1 MSILTTIKSYIEA
14 VKTYIL
20 TNKHAFMISL
30 GVSIVITI
38 VTNVIVHYFL
48 DVLKWIHAPARII
61 HIFSGT

>member
-1 MSILTTIKSYIEA
+1 MSISSILKSYVDA
-14 VKTYIL
+14 VWKYIV

-38 VTNVIVHYFL
+38 ITNVIVHYFL
-48 DVLKWIHAPARII
+48 DVLHWIHAPARII